1 MRSGMYAMMIAGA
14 LAVAVATAAGDIQNG
29 DFNSGDDESWELVAA
44 AASPGSATAE
54 IVDMQNDDDPELHL
68 QATEKY
74 VYESEAWQAQYGAIA
89 SAGQSAVLSGGLYV
103 PSGTTS
109 IELTVESIAI
119 SSEVPNAEAGLQL
132 IVDFTADESGA
143 AVNEILTSLGT
154 HTILLSADLDED
166 EPVTVSLYAA
176 PWLDPA
182 GVEPGDLPVTVSVDA
197 VVDNVQFVP
206 EPASLA
212 LLALGGLSLIRRR
225 R

>member
-14 LAVAVATAAGDIQNG
+14 LAVAVATAAADIQNG
-29 DFNSGDDESWELVAA
+29 DFNDGDDGNWTLDAQPA
-44 AASPGSATAE
+44 GAASAE
-54 IVDMQNDDDPELHL
+54 IVDVAPADGEEELHL

-74 VYESEAWQAQYGAIA
+74 VYESEAWQAQYSAIA
-89 SAGQSAVLSGGLYV
+89 GASQWAGLSGGLYV

-119 SSEVPNAEAGLQL
+119 SSEVPNAEAGLKL
-132 IVDFTADESGA
+132 SVDFTADGIDA
-143 AVNEILTSLGT
+143 AVNETLTSTGT

-166 EPVTVSLYAA
+166 QPVSVTLGAV

-182 GVEPGDLPVTVSVDA
+182 EVAPGDSPVTVSVDA
-197 VVDNVQFVP
+197 VVDDVQFVP